1 MTTHAVKS
9 STGSAGNGRRQS
21 AISDS
26 ENDAVILTDDKARVS
41 FWNMAAE
48 RMFGY
53 ENVEVTGKK
62 LSELVIP
69 QSLLKHVQGVLG
81 RVTKTGQ
88 EMPRGVKIE
97 TTVLR
102 KNGTAFP
109 AELSISGLQIKG
121 SLYALCTVREITEQ
135 REKEKAL
142 RDSEEK
148 YRVFAHELKGME
160 KELFENRTKLQNILA
175 ASSDAITITDLDG
188 NITECNQTTLDL
200 YGCSSKEE
208 LVGKSGF
215 ALIAKKDRIVT
226 IENVQKA
233 LRQVPAPK
241 LEYTIL
247 SKDGHEFAAELSLRV
262 LKDQSGKPNGF
273 VAITKDI
280 TPRKEME
287 KKLEDY
293 SRHLEQLFEERA
305 GWLKEAQEQLLKSE
319 RLAAIGE
326 LATMVGHDLRNPLQS
341 MRNATSYL
349 KISSGAKCSDE
360 MKEMFEII
368 EKNIEYSNKIVNDL
382 LDYSREI
389 RLELTETTP
398 KQMIM
403 EAMSL
408 VKVPENIR
416 VLDTTRNEPKMTV
429 DVQKL
434 ERVFINMIKNAFD
447 AMPQGGT
454 LTVRSREAEGNLEF
468 AFSDTG
474 MGMPKETL
482 QKICT
487 PLFTTKAK
495 GMCFGLPICK
505 RIVEAHRG
513 AIRAESTVGKGS
525 TFTIMIPITPEKAD
539 RSEQVSVKLG
549 EHPFTAHGR
558 NQD

>member
-1 MTTHAVKS
+1 MTKHAVKS

-21 AISDS
+21 AVSDS
-26 ENDAVILTDDKARVS
+26 ENGAVILTDDKARVT

-62 LSELVIP
+62 LFELVIP
-69 QSLLKHVQGVLG
+69 QSLLKHVQSVLG

-148 YRVFAHELKGME
+148 YRVSAHELEGME

-188 NITECNQTTLDL
+188 KITECNQTTLDL

-208 LVGKSGF
+208 LIGKSGF

-262 LKDQSGKPNGF
+262 LKDQSGKPTGF

-293 SRHLEQLFEERA
+293 SRHL
-305 GWLKEAQEQLLKSE
+305 
-319 RLAAIGE
+319 
-326 LATMVGHDLRNPLQS
+326 
-341 MRNATSYL
+341 
-349 KISSGAKCSDE
+349 
-360 MKEMFEII
+360 
-368 EKNIEYSNKIVNDL
+368 
-382 LDYSREI
+382 
-389 RLELTETTP
+389 
-398 KQMIM
+398 
-403 EAMSL
+403 
-408 VKVPENIR
+408 
-416 VLDTTRNEPKMTV
+416 
-429 DVQKL
+429 
-434 ERVFINMIKNAFD
+434 
-447 AMPQGGT
+447 
-454 LTVRSREAEGNLEF
+454 
-468 AFSDTG
+468 
-474 MGMPKETL
+474 
-482 QKICT
+482 
-487 PLFTTKAK
+487 
-495 GMCFGLPICK
+495 
-505 RIVEAHRG
+505 
-513 AIRAESTVGKGS
+513 
-525 TFTIMIPITPEKAD
+525 
-539 RSEQVSVKLG
+539 
-549 EHPFTAHGR
+549 
-558 NQD
+558 